1 MTEITVRLADEI
13 LARLRVRADREG
25 VSIVELI
32 EREAA
37 RLADQDPFAFF
48 EIGSSDDLRGA
59 EFRAQ
64 LGEAGFGDR

>member
-13 LARLRVRADREG
+13 LERLRARAEREG
-25 VSIVELI
+25 VAIGELI

-37 RLADQDPFAFF
+37 RLADEDLFAFF
-48 EIGSSDDLRGA
+48 ESGSSDDLRGA
-59 EFRAQ
+59 KFRAQ